1 MAKPSGGRIIFEQ
14 ATDGELWARLPARVV
29 ADPEINANAVRVYA
43 ALVIAGVRAG
53 VRDEP
58 GYQGQEALGE
68 ECAMSGRNV
77 RRGMAELEKAGYIS
91 TERVGLGQ
99 PDNVTIHRLP

>member
-1 MAKPSGGRIIFEQ
+1 MAEGGRIDFEQ

-29 ADPEINANAVRVYA
+29 ADSEINATAVRVYA
-43 ALVIAGVRAG
+43 ALMIAGVRAG
-53 VRDEP
+53 VRGEP

-68 ECAMSGRNV
+68 ECGEVSVSTVSRAME
-77 RRGMAELEKAGYIS
+77 ALEEAGYIS

-99 PDNVTIHRLP
+99 PDNITIHRLP